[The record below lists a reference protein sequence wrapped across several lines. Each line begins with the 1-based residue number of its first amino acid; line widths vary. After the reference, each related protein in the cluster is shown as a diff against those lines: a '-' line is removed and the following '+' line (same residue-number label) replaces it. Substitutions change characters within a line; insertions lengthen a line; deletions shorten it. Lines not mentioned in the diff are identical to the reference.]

1 MSKQLVDLVNQEIAN
16 FSVLYTKLHNYHWF
30 VSGPRFF
37 ELHVKFEELYNETTA
52 YLDEVAER
60 LLAIGE
66 KPVATVKE
74 FLELTTIEEA
84 TGSETTEDMVSN
96 LSNDFQKIAKEL
108 EEGIKLA
115 EEAGD
120 EGTGDMLLGI
130 KKSFEKHAW
139 MLNSYLGR

>member
-30 VSGPRFF
+30 VNGPRFF

-52 YLDEVAER
+52 HLDEVAER

-74 FLELTTIEEA
+74 FLTLTTIEEA
-84 TGSETTEDMVSN
+84 TGSETPDDMVSS
-96 LSNDFQKIAKEL
+96 LSSDFQKIAKEL
-108 EEGIKLA
+108 EEGIRLA

-130 KKSFEKHAW
+130 KKSYEKHAW